1 MAQDDLEN
9 RINIHDP
16 DSSGLLDR
24 LRIVIGKPFR
34 RHSTQLLPIH
44 FSVDQ
49 TPDGYHQVR
58 VFIKIQNEVR
68 PVTDPLALIRYGY
81 REVIE
86 TPNEVITYTLDT
98 ADLQTLL
105 ALQSV
110 NPYQTNDGAL
120 LFDFTPS
127 ILFHLRQS
135 PNTHESNQ
143 SQQTE
148 ISNEPLQPSAVIDF
162 DPADGITVRTGYR
175 APNNE
180 QLLPENELRK
190 TRDGRFAWVGQ
201 TVFPIK
207 PPAGTVADW
216 LKRGVHRVPIADVPE
231 FYVRDLA
238 PLRKE
243 LAAVI
248 TDRMRELR
256 VIDEPLKPIIYLDK
270 TEKGWLSFQV
280 TYQLGGR
287 TVPHGEL
294 TGAGDQQFIRLDE
307 HTWARP
313 DGRGLREAEG
323 KLKKL
328 GAEAT
333 PGGGYRV
340 TAAEFASLEE
350 FVASMGGNPIV
361 NDRYRAFIDQ
371 LTGFKADHTF
381 RLSAAAE
388 SHLAA
393 RGVTPRPY
401 QRAGIHWLTWLH
413 DNGLHGLLADD
424 MGLGKTLQSILT
436 IRYAYETSGSILP
449 SLVVAPASVM
459 THWERELE
467 RFFPQMRVYRYHG
480 PGRSLRPLMAARPVV
495 AISTYDTVRSSIEE
509 LAKVPFFYVVL
520 DEATSIKNPT
530 SRRAKAAKA
539 LNSAHRLSLSGTPV
553 ENRPAELWS
562 IYDFLM
568 SGHLGPYGTFER
580 VFESRIVSG
589 DSTAAEQLGRRIR
602 PFMLRRLKEDVARD
616 LPEKIEMDEW
626 CSLTTEQATLYAQIQ
641 SQAEPAL
648 AALRAGQ
655 RVDYTASILPILTKL
670 KQVCDHPAI
679 INERRHPLAG
689 RSEKFDWVIE
699 RVQSII
705 EGGEQVLVFSH
716 FLGMLDVLEEAVRE
730 RGIPL
735 IRIDGATANRQALI
749 DRFNEGGAKVGL
761 FSIRAAGHGIT
772 VTAANHVIH
781 ADRWWNPAVENQATD
796 RVHRIGQ
803 TKTVYVYRIMV
814 ENTLEERI
822 EKLLQRKQQIADTIM
837 GAARQEAQQ
846 WTREELLEILRPL
859 ADD

>member
-1 MAQDDLEN
+1 MTTPDTPRPGRMA
-9 RINIHDP
+9 
-16 DSSGLLDR
+16 R
-24 LRIVIGKPFR
+24 LRDALRKPFR
-34 RHSTQLLPIH
+34 PQVTLKLPIRFTLTLLP
-44 FSVDQ
+44 
-49 TPDGYHQVR
+49 DGRHLVR
-58 VFIKIQNEVR
+58 TYVYINDEVR
-68 PVTDPLALIRYGY
+68 QVADTRELARYGY
-81 REVIE
+81 QEVVE
-86 TPNEVITYTLDT
+86 TPDEVITYALET

-105 ALQSV
+105 ALHST
-110 NPYQTNDGAL
+110 NPTIADDGAL
-120 LFDFTPS
+120 IFDFNPA
-127 ILFHLRQS
+127 ILIHLRRSDGVQ
-135 PNTHESNQ
+135 ESED
-143 SQQTE
+143 SRQTQ
-148 ISNEPLQPSAVIDF
+148 ISDRPLEPVAAVDF
-162 DPADGITVRTGYR
+162 DPAEGITVRAGYR
-175 APNNE
+175 APDSD
-180 QLLPENELRK
+180 ELIPQAELK
-190 TRDGRFAWVGQ
+190 TTPDSRFAWIGR
-201 TVFPIK
+201 TVFPVK
-207 PPAGTVADW
+207 TATGAAADW
-216 LKRGVHRVPIADVPE
+216 LNRGVHRVPIDGVPE

-248 TDRMRELR
+248 TDRVRDLR
-256 VIDEPLKPIIYLDK
+256 VIDEPLAPIVYLDQ

-280 TYQLGGR
+280 AYRVGGR
-287 TVPHGEL
+287 TMQHGEL
-294 TGAGDQQFIRLDE
+294 AGAADQSYIRLDD

-313 DGRGLREAEG
+313 DGRGLRQTEA
-323 KLKKL
+323 KLQKL
-328 GAEAT
+328 GAEAI

-340 TAAEFASLEE
+340 SAAEFASLEE

-361 NDRYRAFIDQ
+361 NDRYKAFIDQ
-371 LTGFKADHTF
+371 LTGFKADDAF
-381 RLSAAAE
+381 RLSSAAE
-388 SHLAA
+388 THLAA

-436 IRYAYETSGSILP
+436 LRHAYEATGNRLP
-449 SLVVAPASVM
+449 SLVVAPSSVM
-459 THWERELE
+459 THWEREIE
-467 RFFPQMRVYRYHG
+467 RFFPQMRAYRYHG
-480 PGRSLRPLMAARPVV
+480 QGRSLRPLMAARPVI
-495 AISTYDTVRSSIEE
+495 AITTYDTARSSIEE

-530 SRRAKAAKA
+530 SRRAKAVKA

-580 VFESRIVSG
+580 VFESRIVAG
-589 DSTAAEQLGRRIR
+589 DNTAAERLGRRIR

-626 CSLTTEQATLYAQIQ
+626 CSLTPEQATLYSQIQ
-641 SQAEPAL
+641 SQAEPML
-648 AALRAGQ
+648 ADLRAGR
-655 RVDYTASILPILTKL
+655 RVDYAANILPILTKL

-679 INERRHPLAG
+679 VNDQRRPLAG

-699 RVQSII
+699 RAQAIVD
-705 EGGEQVLVFSH
+705 GGEQLLIFSH
-716 FLGMLDVLEEAVRE
+716 FLGMLDLLEAAVQE
-730 RGIPL
+730 RGIPY
-735 IRIDGATANRQALI
+735 IRLDGATGNRQALI
-749 DRFNEGGAKVGL
+749 DRFNAGGARVGL

-837 GAARQEAQQ
+837 GAARQETQQ

-859 ADD
+859 ADT